1 MGVVIIAVLLF
12 VGQVSQRIAVYFQYK
27 TNVAVEVKYPKSIT
41 FPSVTICNQNSF
53 RYLGVITCCGAGK

>member
-27 TNVAVEVKYPKSIT
+27 TNVAVEEKYPKSIT

-53 RYLGVITCCGAGK
+53 RYSGVITGI